1 MTLLKVMDELAMTD
15 IARPLLL
22 IVDDDHSI
30 RDLLSRSLS
39 AQGYLVHAV
48 SNVPEMEAALK
59 KEKVDLILL
68 DIMMPGEDGLSA
80 CRRLIGPDGP
90 PVILLSALGEEE
102 DRIAGLNTGASHYLP
117 KPCSPREIL
126 ATVRA
131 AMRHSG
137 AVEPFAHKSYRFLG
151 WNIDFGS
158 HELHDPDGVLIDL
171 TDGEFAV
178 LKVFVER
185 PRRVL
190 SRDSLLERAR
200 GGDSEAMDRAI
211 DVQVSRLRRKL
222 RARGDE
228 VIRTIRHEG
237 YMFVPEVVRL

>member
-1 MTLLKVMDELAMTD
+1 MTD
-15 IARPLLL
+15 IPPTKDMNAPFLL
-22 IVDDDHSI
+22 IVDDDRSI
-30 RDLLSRSLS
+30 RELLLRSLS
-39 AQGYLVHAV
+39 AHGYRVQAV
-48 SNVPEMEAALK
+48 RDVPGMEAMLG
-59 KEKVDLILL
+59 KEKADLILL

-80 CRRLIGPDGP
+80 CRRLIGQDGP
-90 PVILLSALGEEE
+90 PVIFLSALGEEE
-102 DRIAGLNTGASHYLP
+102 DRIAGLEIGAGHYLP

-131 AMRHSG
+131 ALRRSG
-137 AVEPFAHKSYRFLG
+137 GAEPAERKSYGFLG
-151 WNIDFGS
+151 WAVDFSS

-190 SRDSLLERAR
+190 SRDSLLEYAR

-228 VIRTIRHEG
+228 FIRTIRNEG
-237 YMFVPEVVRL
+237 YMFVPLVTRL